1 MDGAGDVKL
10 DLRRAEPAEEF
21 CQVVWQSDR
30 VQEAA
35 RVWGGRDVAEVV
47 GVCGARDHGG
57 AYPDHSRVGPRE
69 AITLAQIPGC

>member
-35 RVWGGRDVAEVV
+35 RVWGGRDWAEVV
-47 GVCGARDHGG
+47 GFAAFEITAARTPTIG
-57 AYPDHSRVGPRE
+57 E
-69 AITLAQIPGC
+69 